1 MKKYMVLMM
10 VVFIAISAVAYA
22 AVPSKT
28 TQDMT
33 KVTSVVSA
41 SGVPLGDDF
50 AVELVQE
57 APAATQELAK
67 VAAVVSEGASPATYF
82 ADKEADIALLV
93 PEDFDIN
100 VLELNEF
107 SPLTAINYDASYGDV
122 VVSFEFVTEYID
134 GQVVVAMLG
143 IVAGENDDGTA
154 LVEWHALRAEVVD
167 GLVQVHFTQDILAL
181 LNGAEA
187 MIAILSEPIA

>member
-10 VVFIAISAVAYA
+10 VVFIAISAVAHA

-143 IVAGENDDGTA
+143 IVVGENDDGTA
-154 LVEWHALRAEVVD
+154 LVEWYALRAEVVD

>member
-10 VVFIAISAVAYA
+10 VVFIAISAVAHA

-134 GQVVVAMLG
+134 GQKV
-143 IVAGENDDGTA
+143 
-154 LVEWHALRAEVVD
+154 W
-167 GLVQVHFTQDILAL
+167 
-181 LNGAEA
+181 
-187 MIAILSEPIA
+187 

>member
-10 VVFIAISAVAYA
+10 VVFIAISAVAHA

-143 IVAGENDDGTA
+143 IVVGENDDGTA
-154 LVEWHALRAEVVD
+154 LVEWYALRADVVD
-167 GLVQVHFTQDILAL
+167 CLLQVHFTQDILAL